1 MKAIIVGYSLYVN
14 GNHYSVY
21 ETLSKAQKEAE
32 RYSLWNDTDV
42 LPMWKFITGDE
53 NVNRAA

>member
-21 ETLSKAQKEAE
+21 ETLSKAQREAD
-32 RYSLWNDTDV
+32 RYRPWNDIDV
-42 LPMWKFITGDE
+42 LPMWKFI
-53 NVNRAA
+53 